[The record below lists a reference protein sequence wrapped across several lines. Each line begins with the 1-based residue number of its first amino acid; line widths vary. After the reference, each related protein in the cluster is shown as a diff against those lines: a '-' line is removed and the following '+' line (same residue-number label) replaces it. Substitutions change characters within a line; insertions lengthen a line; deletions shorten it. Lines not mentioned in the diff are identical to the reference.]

1 MGDKEL
7 TVWIVDD
14 DQSVRWVLEK
24 ALGQA
29 GMKTRTFERAEHL
42 LEAIGHST
50 PDVLITDI
58 RMPGM
63 DGIALLDRLSRTCAD
78 LPIIVITAH
87 TDLDHAVAAYQG
99 GAFEYLPKPF
109 DLDEAVELVRK
120 AARKNGKAVSDDST
134 RRAGD
139 IQTLIGKAPAM
150 QEVYRS
156 IGRLARSSM
165 TVLITGESGTGK
177 ELVARALHQHS
188 PRAGKPFVALNTAAI
203 ASELLETELFGHER
217 GAFTGAESRR
227 IGRFEQADGGTLFLD
242 EIGDMSPALQTRL
255 LRVLAESEFYR
266 VGGQSS
272 ISVDVRVI
280 AATNQ
285 DLARA
290 VKEHRFR
297 EDLFH
302 RLNVMR
308 INTPPLRQRR
318 QDVPLLLEHYLADAA
333 SELGAPAKSI
343 NPEAMEILRSF
354 DWPGNV
360 RQLVNATRRL
370 TVTAPGGVI
379 GALDIPEDLGGECS
393 DEGASKEWT
402 QSLAHWAEQ
411 ELNDKD
417 GSPLLDSALPEFE
430 RTLIRIA
437 LNQAKGHR
445 QDAAK
450 LLGWGRN
457 TLSRKIKS
465 LELD

>member
-1 MGDKEL
+1 MSEAKL

-14 DQSVRWVLEK
+14 DQSLRWVLGK
-24 ALGQA
+24 ALDQA
-29 GMKTRTFERAEHL
+29 GMESRSFERAEHL
-42 LEAIGHST
+42 LEAIGHNT

-63 DGIALLDRLSRTCAD
+63 DGIALLDRLSSSCPD

-87 TDLDHAVAAYQG
+87 TDLDHAVAAYRG

-109 DLDEAVELVRK
+109 DIDEAIELVRK
-120 AARKNGKAVSDDST
+120 AARKNGNAMSRESAK
-134 RRAGD
+134 D
-139 IQTLIGKAPAM
+139 ISQIPTLLGKAPAM
-150 QEVYRS
+150 QDVFRS

-188 PRAGKPFVALNTAAI
+188 PRADKPFVALNTSAI

-242 EIGDMSPALQTRL
+242 EIGDMSAALQTRL

-266 VGGQSS
+266 VGGQS
-272 ISVDVRVI
+272 IIKVDVRVI

-302 RLNVMR
+302 RLNVIR

-318 QDVPLLLEHYLADAA
+318 QDIPMLLEHYLTDAA
-333 SELGAPAKSI
+333 KELGAPAKTI
-343 NPEAMEILRSF
+343 NPEAMEIMQSY

-379 GALDIPEDLGGECS
+379 SALDIPADLGGKLS
-393 DEGASKEWT
+393 GKGASKEWT

-411 ELNDKD
+411 QLHDKD
-417 GSPLLDSALPEFE
+417 GSPLLESALPEFE

-437 LNQAKGHR
+437 LNQAKGNR
-445 QDAAK
+445 QDAAR

-457 TLSRKIKS
+457 TLTRKIKS
-465 LELD
+465 LELE